1 VLAGLIGRGLVM
13 PIIALMHMLIG
24 VAFAYHAVKTG
35 RAQYWLYILLFM
47 PLVGP
52 LAYVL
57 IELVPELGSTRRARR
72 VASGI
77 GDIINPDREWKRRHE
92 DALRT
97 DSVDTKR
104 ALAEECE
111 RKGMWL
117 DAITLYQKAA
127 QGVFADDPA
136 LLYGLARA
144 QLGSGDGK
152 AAEETLDRLRAAHPD
167 MTHQEAHLL
176 YARALEVQSRLQEAA
191 DEYEAL
197 SGYYAGLE
205 ARTRYGLLLLK
216 LGEPSRAH
224 TLFQDVVRA
233 GTARQFTLLE
243 ADRGWLKVARANL

>member
-1 VLAGLIGRGLVM
+1 MPFVGLLDI
-13 PIIALMHMLIG
+13 LIG
-24 VAFAYHAVKTG
+24 VGFAYHAMKTG
-35 RAQYWLYILLFM
+35 RAQVWLYILLFV

-52 LAYVL
+52 LAYVI
-57 IELVPELGSTRRARR
+57 IELLPELGSTRRARR
-72 VASGI
+72 VAAGI
-77 GDIINPDREWKRRHE
+77 GDIIDPNREWKRRHE

-111 RKGMWL
+111 RKAMWPE
-117 DAITLYQKAA
+117 AISLYQTAA

-152 AAEETLDRLRAAHPD
+152 AAEDTLDRLRAAHPD
-167 MTHQEAHLL
+167 ITHQEAHLL
-176 YARALEVQSRLQEAA
+176 YARALETQNRLREAA

-205 ARTRYGLLLLK
+205 ARTRYGLLLVK
-216 LGEPSRAH
+216 LGELARAQ

-233 GTARQFTLLE
+233 GTSRRFSLLE
-243 ADRGWLKVARANL
+243 TDRGWLKVAKANL

>member
-1 VLAGLIGRGLVM
+1 MPLIGL
-13 PIIALMHMLIG
+13 LHLLIG

-35 RAQYWLYILLFM
+35 RAQVWLYILLFM

-77 GDIINPDREWKRRHE
+77 GDILNPDGEWKRRHAE
-92 DALRT
+92 ALRT

-111 RKGMWL
+111 RKGMWS
-117 DAITLYQKAA
+117 DAIMLYQKAA
-127 QGVFADDPA
+127 QGVFADDSA

-144 QLGSGDGK
+144 QLGAGDGK
-152 AAEETLDRLRAAHPD
+152 AAQETLDRLRAAHPD
-167 MTHQEAHLL
+167 MTHQEGHLL
-176 YARALEVQSRLQEAA
+176 YARALEIQNRLQEAA

-216 LGEPSRAH
+216 LGEPGRAH
-224 TLFQDVVRA
+224 ALFQDVVRA
-233 GTARQFTLLE
+233 GTSRQFTLME
-243 ADRGWLKVARANL
+243 ADRGWLKVAKANL